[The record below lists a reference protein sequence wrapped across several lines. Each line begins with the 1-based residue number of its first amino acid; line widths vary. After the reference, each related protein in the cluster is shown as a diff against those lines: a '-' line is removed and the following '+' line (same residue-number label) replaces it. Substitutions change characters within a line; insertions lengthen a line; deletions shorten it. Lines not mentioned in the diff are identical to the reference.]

1 MAQTR
6 VTAPHFIRPGSIARA
21 INRFYGSLTKHGL
34 SMPYSFLLSVPGRK
48 TGETRSVPVNL
59 LQSNGKLFLVAT
71 RGNTQWARNARASR
85 KILLT
90 RGRLR
95 MKFFLRVVPDNE
107 KPAVLRSYLS
117 RFKWMAWRFFPL
129 PSSSPLAMFKPIA
142 ARYPVFELS
151 RIGPE
156 SPPESPDSKE

>member
-95 MKFFLRVVPDNE
+95 MKFFLRVVPAT
-107 KPAVLRSYLS
+107 KS
-117 RFKWMAWRFFPL
+117 L
-129 PSSSPLAMFKPIA
+129 PYYDLI
-142 ARYPVFELS
+142 
-151 RIGPE
+151 
-156 SPPESPDSKE
+156 